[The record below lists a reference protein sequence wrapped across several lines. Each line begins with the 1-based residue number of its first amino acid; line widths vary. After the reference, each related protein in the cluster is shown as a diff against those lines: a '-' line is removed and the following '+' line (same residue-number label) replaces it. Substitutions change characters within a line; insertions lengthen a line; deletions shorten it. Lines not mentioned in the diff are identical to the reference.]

1 MVDALLRSDLAGRVS
16 MRFFNTYRPR
26 DPRRALA
33 ERLRYQWGM
42 IRALRREL
50 VRHPVDLVHLHAS
63 SGVNFHQNAFY
74 SLVARLSG
82 VPVVFQMHCGMFESF
97 YRTSPAPIRAW
108 IRWILTRATR
118 VAVLSRAWYERMSD
132 LFPHARRVLVTNGL
146 EECEI
151 GRLEVDRSPGPSQVL
166 FVGAGHEDL
175 NRDKG
180 LDDLLAVLPEVARR
194 HPDASWVIAG
204 LPHPEEV
211 RRRQERQGLAGSLPT
226 GAIRYLGIVEGEEK
240 DALLRESTILVLPS
254 YFESMPILILE
265 AMAAGLSV
273 VATRLGAIP
282 EMLGEG
288 RGGLLVSPGDR
299 AGLQRALDE
308 LLSCPSLAGDQGRRN
323 RVAVHR
329 EYTLERMQKTLED
342 LYREAAGWPAR
353 RAAAEI
359 PPSIS
364 TGRAVTGAVVLP
376 NRPAVRK

>member
-1 MVDALLRSDLAGRVS
+1 M
-16 MRFFNTYRPR
+16 
-26 DPRRALA
+26 
-33 ERLRYQWGM
+33 
-42 IRALRREL
+42 
-50 VRHPVDLVHLHAS
+50 
-63 SGVNFHQNAFY
+63 
-74 SLVARLSG
+74 
-82 VPVVFQMHCGMFESF
+82 
-97 YRTSPAPIRAW
+97 
-108 IRWILTRATR
+108 
-118 VAVLSRAWYERMSD
+118 
-132 LFPHARRVLVTNGL
+132 
-146 EECEI
+146 
-151 GRLEVDRSPGPSQVL
+151 
-166 FVGAGHEDL
+166 
-175 NRDKG
+175 
-180 LDDLLAVLPEVARR
+180 
-194 HPDASWVIAG
+194 
-204 LPHPEEV
+204 
-211 RRRQERQGLAGSLPT
+211 
-226 GAIRYLGIVEGEEK
+226 IVEGEEK

-364 TGRAVTGAVVLP
+364 PGRAVTGAVVLP